1 MQVFLQGL
9 NKQQIERYQKLSK
22 SHEYEEVAKKVLS
35 TGGTKTKSVKEIS
48 ETSKVI
54 KEKMDQDLKQILLS
68 YDLKSEFFI
77 TSPSLKKL
85 WHAHFSNQYRVP
97 LDLFLQSFEYSYGK
111 DILAGERLE
120 HFKWL
125 FNVQREDS
133 SDMQSYTLGLDG
145 LVNLTDQIQFSTLI
159 RMFEVDQFD

>member
-1 MQVFLQGL
+1 M
-9 NKQQIERYQKLSK
+9 
-22 SHEYEEVAKKVLS
+22 
-35 TGGTKTKSVKEIS
+35 
-48 ETSKVI
+48 
-54 KEKMDQDLKQILLS
+54 
-68 YDLKSEFFI
+68 
-77 TSPSLKKL
+77 
-85 WHAHFSNQYRVP
+85 P

-133 SDMQSYTLGLDG
+133 SDMQSYMLGLDG

-159 RMFEVDQFD
+159 RMFEVDQFDQLVEKLRSETSIGHLYMREEALSRMSESVNAKYLCRDIAKTYLRTAFVRSPTDLKKPPFDLLILLYLSGLKNVYMDYKETILAELLQ